1 MKISIFL
8 ALLINTAA
16 VAFFLT
22 VLSFFIEKVFVLEMD
37 NFMFVL
43 LLSFMLLCF
52 QVAWIK
58 NEQKGWIKMMDKYF
72 GVKISTN

>member
-58 NEQKGWIKMMDKYF
+58 NEQKSWIK
-72 GVKISTN
+72 